1 MVHYLDAQVSEL
13 LRVGGAQHQVTN
25 HGVAWVTNPARLDDD
40 ADNSRSSAVM
50 GEIADAFTRHG
61 QMIGLGDD
69 ADRPKGR
76 SRNMTIKVG
85 IDQGV
90 DLKALRRLQR
100 RPAHRASSGVARPS
114 LSPLDFAPIARLD
127 RWSGGFSNLVS
138 PRIDLTQD
146 LR

>member
-1 MVHYLDAQVSEL
+1 
-13 LRVGGAQHQVTN
+13 
-25 HGVAWVTNPARLDDD
+25 
-40 ADNSRSSAVM
+40 
-50 GEIADAFTRHG
+50 
-61 QMIGLGDD
+61 
-69 ADRPKGR
+69 
-76 SRNMTIKVG
+76 MTIKVG